1 MTSIVAENV
10 CVDIPLLSHRARSL
24 RTIAM
29 AKAKAVGG
37 VVDTSTRVP
46 VVRALDNINFHL
58 KEGDRLGLIGANGA
72 GKTTLI
78 RVLADI
84 YAPTSGEVT
93 RQGSL
98 VPMFDINIGFDG
110 ESTGYEN
117 IVMRGLMAGRSK
129 KAMAE
134 SMEEIAEFSG
144 LGEYLDL
151 PIRTYSSG
159 MLLRLMFSIAT
170 AVSGNIVLMDEWIA
184 VGDADFR
191 EKANV
196 RLRQITADAGI
207 LVIASHD
214 LGILRQLCNLGL
226 RLESGQVKSFGPI
239 EQVLAEKKK

>member
-1 MTSIVAENV
+1 
-10 CVDIPLLSHRARSL
+10 
-24 RTIAM
+24 M

-84 YAPTSGEVT
+84 YTPTSGEVT

-117 IVMRGLMAGRSK
+117 IFMRGIMAGRSK
-129 KAMAE
+129 KSIAD

-170 AVSGNIVLMDEWIA
+170 NVSGNIVLMDEWIA

-196 RLRQITADAGI
+196 RLRQITANAGI
-207 LVIASHD
+207 LVLASHD
-214 LGILRQLCNLGL
+214 LGILRQLCNLGM
-226 RLESGQVKSFGPI
+226 RLESGKVKSFGPI
-239 EQVLAEKKK
+239 EQVLAEKKQVVAEKK